1 MANDDDWK
9 KEKVPLNYKQKKAKP
24 YEIKTIEAWQCLVP
38 ALMKDYWDKEE
49 ACMIFNGYI
58 WVGAKGRLTQI
69 ETGQE
74 ITTFSGDTRSEMYS
88 ETINDKYLQ
97 ICDIWNNTE
106 HCYVSGIWKQM
117 QSWNKYYCIHWAS
130 TKSRFIQMPWVEWA
144 YDEGLLDMEKH
155 HQMLQIMNKKVVP
168 LKAKAAA
175 KAETQAVNAR
185 EEKSSL
191 RIIGAMRDILRKQDG
206 PKSFSSNDQLIGY
219 IMEKYQGE
227 GLSRNTLK
235 DRFKKGEDITV
246 HRKNEPP
253 KK

>member
-1 MANDDDWK
+1 MAKDDEEPK
-9 KEKVPLNYKQKKAKP
+9 KVSLNYKQKKAKP
-24 YEIKTIEAWQCLVP
+24 YDIKTIEAWQSLIP

-74 ITTFSGDTRSEMYS
+74 ITAFSGDTRSEMYS

-106 HCYVSGIWKQM
+106 HCYMSGIWKQM

-130 TKSRFIQMPWVEWA
+130 TKSRFIQMPWVQWA
-144 YDEGLLDMEKH
+144 YDEGLLDMEEH
-155 HQMLQIMNKKVVP
+155 RQMLQIMNNKVVP
-168 LKAKAAA
+168 LKTKAAA
-175 KAETQAVNAR
+175 KAESQVVNAR

-206 PKSFSSNDQLIGY
+206 PKSFSSNDQLVNY
-219 IMEKYQGE
+219 ILEKYQGE

-235 DRFKKGEDITV
+235 ERFKDGKNITA
-246 HRKNEPP
+246 HRNNEPT